1 MLRRICS
8 QRVTTAFAVF
18 VILAIA
24 ILSAGQA
31 RAQVAGATLSGTV
44 TDPSGAA
51 IADAKVTILNKATG
65 VTRDATAGAG
75 GFYSVPNLLPGEYDV
90 TVSASGF
97 SASKQSDLA
106 LSVGDQQVLNVSL
119 KIGEA
124 SQTVEVTG
132 TAAMGQR
139 GS

>member
-18 VILAIA
+18 VILVVA

-51 IADAKVTILNKATG
+51 IADAKVIILNKATG
-65 VTRDATAGAG
+65 VTRDATAGSG
-75 GFYSVPNLLPGEYDV
+75 GFYSVPNLLPGVYDI
-90 TVSASGF
+90 TATASGF
-97 SASKQSDLA
+97 SAAKQSDVTLT
-106 LSVGDQQVLNVSL
+106 VG
-119 KIGEA
+119 A
-124 SQTVEVTG
+124 
-132 TAAMGQR
+132 
-139 GS
+139 